1 MCSAMS
7 DSLQLYG
14 LQSIRLL
21 CSWNFAGK
29 NNWTAVPFSTLV
41 YLPNPGI
48 KPTSLMS
55 PALAGTVF
63 TTSTTWGAL
72 CYP

>member
-1 MCSAMS
+1 MS

-14 LQSIRLL
+14 LQTIRLL
-21 CSWNFAGK
+21 CSWNFPGK
-29 NNWTAVPFSTLV
+29 NNWRAVPYSTPG

-55 PALAGTVF
+55 PALAGGVF
-63 TTSTTWGAL
+63 TSSTTWGAL
-72 CYP
+72 SHP